1 MARDK
6 HSVNTHLTTKEVR
19 LVQRMMHRTF
29 IAYEDELKDDA
40 TYTKLLDRLTNA
52 VRNQKE
58 QGYYR

>member
-1 MARDK
+1 
-6 HSVNTHLTTKEVR
+6 
-19 LVQRMMHRTF
+19 MMHRTF

>member
-1 MARDK
+1 MTRDK
-6 HSVNTHLTTKEVR
+6 RSCSTHLSMGEVR
-19 LVQRMMHRTF
+19 LVQRMMHKTF